1 MQLPIKS
8 IEIDKETKKPK
19 IEFTDSVTPKQLS
32 LAMEIIAF
40 WFCSDYQHTE
50 SERAAFSDYLKANGV
65 E

>member
-40 WFCSDYQHTE
+40 WTSDYPHTE
-50 SERAAFSDYLKANGV
+50 RERQAVADYLKANGV